1 MADGKIVI
9 EIDMDTSGFEKN
21 MKDLETTADNTS
33 NNIWKTLWGKLENNL
48 LQDAFSGLIDIGS
61 AAIESAS
68 NLEKVQNAL
77 DVTFGDD
84 AGRVEAWAAS
94 AREQFGLTEL
104 QAKQYTST
112 LGAMLKG
119 MDMSGPQMLEMS
131 TGLAGLAAD
140 IASFYNMDSET
151 AFNEISKGLTGQSD
165 KLRQLGV
172 DLSDANM
179 EAYALSEGMGKAFQQ
194 MSSGEQAV
202 LRYQYLMKET
212 AAVQGNF
219 AKTSESLAGN
229 MQMLETNWNTFL
241 GNLGEALAPLANGVV
256 AFLNDALEA
265 FTPPETAEQALEKI
279 DKAYADTTESLTANE
294 QHAAALINSLA
305 ELESKA
311 SLDDNDLVRY
321 RGAMEALV
329 DIYPEL
335 AQHVDQ
341 TSGLFTVSMETIREE
356 TEALAQNV
364 LEKERA
370 AYATE
375 KLQTAARDLAQK
387 EDAYAQASAKA
398 TQAIDDHETAYDAF
412 YQQQQNLIDLLD
424 TNLEGTLADAGISAT
439 REQLE
444 AFKQYV
450 ANEGRTF
457 RNAYDLVFGADLWR
471 GENEGLLSLEAEIDA
486 KRQSMEE
493 LSAETLR
500 LGDEREAAT
509 DEEVRA
515 RDAMEASR
523 ATYDGLK
530 KRLEGV
536 GDAATQTGDAL
547 GGSGGMAENVED
559 TAAAVED
566 LLAAGENMEDLFHQL
581 EQYRL
586 DNLEEVRGQ
595 LGDTFG
601 LFDKPE
607 RVKKGDIKGDTKN
620 LEEQAEYWKRYNAA
634 VEVLQK
640 KDGGDEWVAELADG
654 SEESLSKLEMLAGA
668 SDEAY
673 DKVNTAKTAADEA
686 MDAAAESI
694 AESRLQ
700 VDEAWEGITQATFDA
715 VSELDMQVQAYESAQ
730 ATGQGISNGLAAAL
744 PGIRTSINLILAQL
758 ARLGFKPNA
767 DPVPEEPNL
776 LDRFKKGPI
785 LPRFPLGTGLAT
797 GLTYVPY
804 NDFPAI
810 LHEGEAVLTK
820 AQATLW
826 RAGWTGAQ
834 AGAGSAAAA
843 GVAAG
848 GGSFQQVNNFNVP
861 VQTPDEFA
869 KTMRLYATYGLEGV
883 I

>member
-1 MADGKIVI
+1 MADEKIVI
-9 EIDMDTSGFEKN
+9 EIDMDTSGFEK
-21 MKDLETTADNTS
+21 KAEKLKKAAGNTGED
-33 NNIWKTLWGKLENNL
+33 IWEAFNAKFGKSFLKG
-48 LQDAFSGLIDIGS
+48 AFSGLIDLGS

-140 IASFYNMDSET
+140 MASFYNMDSET

-179 EAYALSEGMGKAFQQ
+179 EAYALSEGMGKTFQQ

-256 AFLNDALEA
+256 GFLNDALEA
-265 FTPPETAEQALEKI
+265 LTPPETAEQALEKI

-486 KRQSMEE
+486 KRQYMEE

-530 KRLEGV
+530 ESLEGV

-620 LEEQAEYWKRYNAA
+620 LEEQAEYWERYNAA
-634 VEVLQK
+634 VTSLQERE
-640 KDGGDEWVAELADG
+640 GGDEWVAELADG

-848 GGSFQQVNNFNVP
+848 GASFQQVNNFNVP

>member
-9 EIDMDTSGFEKN
+9 EIDMDTSGFEK
-21 MKDLETTADNTS
+21 KAEKLKKAAGNTGED
-33 NNIWKTLWGKLENNL
+33 IWEVFSAKYGKGL
-48 LQDAFSGLIDIGS
+48 LQGAFSGLIDLGS

-84 AGRVEAWAAS
+84 AGRVETWAAS

-119 MDMSGPQMLEMS
+119 MDVSGPQMLEMS

-140 IASFYNMDSET
+140 MASFYNMDSET

-179 EAYALSEGMGKAFQQ
+179 EAYALSEGMGKTFQQ

-256 AFLNDALEA
+256 GFLNDALEA

-279 DKAYADTTESLTANE
+279 DKAYADTTESLTANK
-294 QHAAALINSLA
+294 QHADALISSIA

-321 RGAMEALV
+321 RGAVEALV

-341 TSGLFTVSMETIREE
+341 TSGLFTVSLETIRGE

-398 TQAIDDHETAYDAF
+398 TQAIDDHETAYAAF
-412 YQQQQNLIDLLD
+412 YQQRQTLIDQLD
-424 TNLEGTLADAGISAT
+424 TDLEGTLADAGIVSTQGQIEALKS
-439 REQLE
+439 QLLNGGKSFSD
-444 AFKQYV
+444 AF
-450 ANEGRTF
+450 NM
-457 RNAYDLVFGADLWR
+457 VFG
-471 GENEGLLSLEAEIDA
+471 EGQWALYIDSLSEFAAEIDA

-500 LGDEREAAT
+500 LEAERKQAVKEEARTLA
-509 DEEVRA
+509 E
-515 RDAMEASR
+515 MEASR

-530 KRLEGV
+530 ESLNGV
-536 GDAATQTGDAL
+536 GGAATQTGDAL
-547 GGSGGMAENVED
+547 GGSGGVAENVED
-559 TAAAVED
+559 TTAAMED

-581 EQYRL
+581 QQYRL

-595 LGDTFG
+595 LGGTFG
-601 LFDKPE
+601 LFDKPG
-607 RVKKGDIKGDTKN
+607 RVKKGNIKGDTKN
-620 LEEQAEYWKRYNAA
+620 LQEQAEYWERYNAA
-634 VEVLQK
+634 VEALQGRE
-640 KDGGDEWVAELADG
+640 GGDAWVAELADG

-673 DKVNTAKTAADEA
+673 QKVNDARTTAEEA
-686 MDAAAESI
+686 MDVASESI
-694 AESRLQ
+694 AESRLE
-700 VDEAWEGITQATFDA
+700 VDEAWQGITQTTLDA
-715 VSELDMQVQAYESAQ
+715 VSELDMQVQAYENAQ

-744 PGIRTSINLILAQL
+744 PGIRTSIDLILAQM
-758 ARLGFKPNA
+758 ARLGLNPNS
-767 DPVPEEPNL
+767 VPEEPNFL
-776 LDRFKKGPI
+776 QGFKKSPVMS
-785 LPRFPLGTGLAT
+785 RFPSAMGFAT
-797 GLTYVPY
+797 GLSYVPY

-820 AQATLW
+820 AQASLW
-826 RAGWTGAQ
+826 RAGWTGAWT
-834 AGAGSAAAA
+834 GAGSAAAA
-843 GVAAG
+843 GGTAG